1 MQVALNTRIE
11 YELYVRV
18 NAQIAKEKLSNPKR
32 SLAQIVA
39 EALELYLVQAENT
52 IKIEGGK

>member
-39 EALELYLVQAENT
+39 EALELYLTQVE
-52 IKIEGGK
+52 KEE